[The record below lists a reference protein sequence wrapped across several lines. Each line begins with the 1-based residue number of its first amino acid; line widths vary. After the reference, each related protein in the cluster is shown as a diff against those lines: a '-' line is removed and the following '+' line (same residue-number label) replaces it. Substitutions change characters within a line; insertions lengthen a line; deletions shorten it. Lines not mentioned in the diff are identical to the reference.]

1 MCQVHFIKHL
11 TSFSSSVRT
20 FTEEQLINKM
30 YPNKGQEDSDNTGM
44 FRLASVEM
52 MLPIFLLVSCRFCQQ
67 LKQKEITPKLSA
79 SITLPASHS
88 YSHQSSDQTTDLGI
102 LQTYTSPPFQLSK
115 VLLPHQLNEFFT
127 NWRSQCVLSVHSN
140 GKGQSCSMLVVCGA
154 FLNIWRNNC
163 ILKRQI
169 LCLSRSWMYSVAE
182 QTISSTITKRVRMK
196 HVVRESLW
204 NQAQ

>member
-115 VLLPHQLNEFFT
+115 SFSHTSPMNFLLTGDHNVCYLYILME
-127 NWRSQCVLSVHSN
+127 RVKVAQCWLFVGL
-140 GKGQSCSMLVVCGA
+140 
-154 FLNIWRNNC
+154 F
-163 ILKRQI
+163 
-169 LCLSRSWMYSVAE
+169 
-182 QTISSTITKRVRMK
+182 
-196 HVVRESLW
+196 
-204 NQAQ
+204 